1 MQKPESKAG
10 ENFKGVTHSI
20 RSGTVGTLVASVCSK
35 AESSGHPGTHTRLR
49 GQRKPWTVRM
59 QRTMGKPHGQ
69 GDFVGDQKEGTEPS
83 ERRKMLEREQIINGT
98 RTRCWG
104 SRGWR
109 EERVVLLFSF
119 SHLHKTCFHTD
130 LALLK
135 TQHLAYHLLPT
146 WNGTGKP
153 Q

>member
-1 MQKPESKAG
+1 MQQGRELWASRD
-10 ENFKGVTHSI
+10 THQTE
-20 RSGTVGTLVASVCSK
+20 GPKEALDG
-35 AESSGHPGTHTRLR
+35 G
-49 GQRKPWTVRM
+49 M
-59 QRTMGKPHGQ
+59 QRTMGKPHGH
-69 GDFVGDQKEGTEPS
+69 GDFVGDQKEGTESS

-109 EERVVLLFSF
+109 EERVVLLFFF

-135 TQHLAYHLLPT
+135 NQHLEYHLLPT